1 MSLFYYSYNSDG
13 DPWLQYY
20 KENEEKIKKR
30 FLQDYVEGW
39 TDEKRERMV
48 PFIRR

>member
-1 MSLFYYSYNSDG
+1 MNLFTTHIIMTVND
-13 DPWLQYY
+13 WLQCY
-20 KENEEKIKKR
+20 KENERTIKKH